1 MVFLNGRKIVDET
14 VLKFAAIPRK
24 RFGSKR
30 DNGSVVIIGGSSA
43 YHGAP
48 VLASLSVS
56 HSLAALRIGIGYVV
70 LYVPKSIL
78 NVARKL
84 SPNVI
89 IRQFG
94 IDNIGEGS
102 LRDVYESIEK
112 ADVIII
118 GTGIGRK
125 KSSLNSSARIIDYAI
140 AHDKKVVVDADAI
153 YSVKFLKKTSPK
165 MIMTPQKYEFEE
177 LSGRIPEDEDN
188 MKGRIADAENAAM
201 RLGCCILLKGHN
213 TIVTDGKETS
223 IIRSHHSTLATMG
236 TGDVLSGMIGGYA
249 ASGAD
254 IFSSGIAGA
263 YLHAKIG
270 DKLYAKKGNH
280 ILASDVVDSIP
291 EIIKKYDKE
300 ID

>member
-1 MVFLNGRKIVDET
+1 MEFLNGRKVVDET

-48 VLASLSVS
+48 VLASLAVS
-56 HSLAALRIGIGYVV
+56 QSLAALRIGIGYAV
-70 LYVPKSIL
+70 LYVPESIL

-112 ADVIII
+112 ADVVII

-125 KSSLNSSARIIDYAI
+125 KSSLNSSARIIDYSI
-140 AHDKKVVVDADAI
+140 THDKKVVVDADAI
-153 YSVKFLKKTSPK
+153 YSVKFLKKTGSK
-165 MIMTPQKYEFEE
+165 MLVTPQKYEFEE
-177 LSGRIPEDEDN
+177 LSGRIPEDEHN
-188 MKGRIADAENAAM
+188 MKGRIAGAENAAR
-201 RLGCCILLKGHN
+201 RLGCCLLLKGHN
-213 TIVTDGKETS
+213 TIVTDGEETR
-223 IIRSHHSTLATMG
+223 IICPHRSTLATMG

-254 IFSSGIAGA
+254 IFNSGIAAA

-270 DKLYAKKGNH
+270 DKLYAEKGNH